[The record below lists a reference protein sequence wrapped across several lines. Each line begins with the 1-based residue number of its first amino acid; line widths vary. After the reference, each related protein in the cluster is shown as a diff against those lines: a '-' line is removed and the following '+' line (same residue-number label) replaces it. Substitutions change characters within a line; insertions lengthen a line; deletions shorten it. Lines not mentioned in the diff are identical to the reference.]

1 MAGFFRASCQFWFPD
16 FFRTLNDPLFSQ
28 IRVSLLFPDYFLNY
42 SSLTSCGEVIAAVA
56 CPRFFRGL
64 TG

>member
-56 CPRFFRGL
+56 
-64 TG
+64 